1 MKVPLKWLEEYVEL
15 SLPLPELCNRLTMA
29 GLTVEGVH
37 EAGEDAVLTLE
48 ITSNRG
54 DWLSLLGVAR
64 EVAALTGA
72 AFRLPEV
79 AFDEGDEASADSVVV
94 EILDP
99 ALGPRYSG
107 RLIRGVKVG
116 PSPAWMQERLEQVG
130 VRPVNNIVDATNYV
144 CFEYGQPL
152 HAFDFSRIAQGKIQV
167 RRARPGE
174 SIVTI
179 DAEDRQLTE
188 GMLVIADA
196 SRPVAVAG
204 VMGGLDSEVTDS
216 TTEVLLESAHFAP
229 ESIRKTAKALALRS
243 EASYRFERWVDPSG
257 AVTASDRAT
266 QLILQTAGGTA
277 CRGVVDAYPHPI
289 PPAEVELDTAWCR
302 GVLGV
307 DLTGSQMGELLTA
320 LGLHCRPAGEERLHC
335 VVPTF
340 RNDLHQKEDLVE
352 EIARLYGYDN
362 IPTTLPPN
370 LSPKAGLS
378 AARRLEFAVRE
389 LLRAS
394 GLSEVVCYSLTT
406 PEETA
411 HFGLPGGE
419 DMIAL
424 RNPLTADATHLRTS
438 LLPAILR
445 VLELNSRRR
454 VGNVWAFE
462 LGKSYVLGGDAT
474 PARESRRLSLALMG
488 RRTTSA
494 WNRPAEDQQADFYA
508 LKGIVE
514 ELLGFLGIPQQ
525 SYGASTHAALHP
537 HRTASIE
544 AGDQQLGVLGEVH
557 PELAEKLGLLGR
569 AYVAELDF
577 EALAGNAATDC
588 AYASLP
594 RFPSADRDVAFILDA
609 QRTYRE
615 AELAIRESGGELLES
630 VALFDEFRG
639 EQVGAGKRSLAC
651 SLSFRHPERTLEEGE
666 ADRQVDA
673 VKAALRE
680 KLGAAIRE

>member
-15 SLPLPELCNRLTMA
+15 RLPLPELCDRLTMA
-29 GLTVEGVH
+29 GLTVESVYG
-37 EAGEDAVLTLE
+37 AGEEAVLTLE
-48 ITSNRG
+48 VTSNRG

-72 AFRLPEV
+72 PFRLPDV
-79 AFDEGDEASADSVVV
+79 AFAEGDELSADSVSV

-107 RLIRGVKVG
+107 RLLRGVTVG
-116 PSPAWMQERLEQVG
+116 PSPAWMQERLQQVG
-130 VRPVNNIVDATNYV
+130 VRPINNIVDVTNYV

-152 HAFDFSRIAQGKIQV
+152 HAFDFSRIAQGKLQV

-174 SIVTI
+174 SLVTL
-179 DAEDRQLTE
+179 DGEDRPLTE
-188 GMLVIADA
+188 ERLVIADA
-196 SRPVAVAG
+196 ERPVALAG

-216 TTEVLLESAHFAP
+216 TTDVLLESAHFAS
-229 ESIRKTAKALALRS
+229 EGIRKTAKALALRS
-243 EASYRFERWVDPSG
+243 EASYRFERWVDPNG
-257 AVTASDRAT
+257 AVAASDRAT

-277 CRGVVDAYPHPI
+277 CKGVVDAYPHPL

-302 GVLGV
+302 RVLGV
-307 DLTGSQMGELLTA
+307 DLPDSDMAGLLA
-320 LGLHCRPAGEERLHC
+320 RLGLHCEPAGEARLRC
-335 VVPTF
+335 TVPTF

-352 EIARLYGYDN
+352 EVARLYGYN
-362 IPTTLPPN
+362 NLPTTVPPN
-370 LSPKAGLS
+370 LSPNAGLS
-378 AARRLEFAVRE
+378 AARRLEFAVRD
-389 LLRAS
+389 LLRAG
-394 GLSEVVCYSLTT
+394 GLSEVVSYSLTT

-411 HFGLPGGE
+411 HFGLAGGD

-424 RNPLTADATHLRTS
+424 RNPLTAEATHLRTS

-454 VGNVWAFE
+454 VGEVWAFE
-462 LGKSYVLGGDAT
+462 LGKRYVLGGEVS
-474 PARESRRLSLALMG
+474 PARESRRLCLALMG
-488 RRTTSA
+488 RRATSA
-494 WNRPAEDQQADFYA
+494 WNRSEPEQQANFYA
-508 LKGIVE
+508 LKGVVE
-514 ELLGFLGIPQQ
+514 ELLAFLGIQAT
-525 SYGASTHAALHP
+525 YTAATHAALHP
-537 HRTASIE
+537 HRTASVE
-544 AGDQQLGVLGEVH
+544 AAGQEVGVLGEVH

-577 EALAGNAATDC
+577 ETLADNAVTDR

-594 RFPSADRDVAFILDA
+594 RFPSADRDVAFIVDA
-609 QRTYRE
+609 QRTWRE
-615 AELAIRESGGELLES
+615 AELVSRESGGELLES

-651 SLSFRHPERTLEEGE
+651 SLRFRHPERTLEEGE

-673 VKAALRE
+673 VKAALRD